1 MQTNRQPWIKIGTT
15 AIVLFL
21 LATASYGHH
30 SRSNFNFG
38 ATLELEGTI
47 SSFEF
52 RNPHTFLSLT
62 VTADSGEV
70 QEWLLAGNSIASLKS
85 AGWAADTFSIGEQ
98 VKVVGNPDRNERKRL
113 LFLDVITKMDGS
125 TYASGKISPGGR
137 PVVIETGVVGSN
149 DFTGV
154 WQPPFNPRT
163 VAANFQVAQ
172 LPMTAKG
179 QPFIDAYDEGEDPA
193 LDCEADA
200 APMTVLPIYP
210 MQITRSGD
218 ELHMHYEQFDGRRVV
233 YLGLDEHLADT
244 QATHMGHSIG
254 SIDGNVLTVDT
265 GFFTEDRW
273 GLGRGAPSGLGKHV
287 VEQYTLADDGMTMA
301 VEFTFEDP
309 EYLTEPVSGSG
320 SMAFRPGYEM
330 EEWDCSITSARRHLS
345 LD

>member
-1 MQTNRQPWIKIGTT
+1 MQTNGQSWIKFGAAAIALIMVTT
-15 AIVLFL
+15 S
-21 LATASYGHH
+21 SYAHH

-52 RNPHTFLSLT
+52 RNPHTFLSLE

-70 QEWLLAGNSIASLKS
+70 QEWLLAGNSTASLKS
-85 AGWAADTFSIGEQ
+85 AGWAADTFAIGEQ
-98 VKVVGNPDRNERKRL
+98 VKVVGNPDRNEGKRL
-113 LFLDVITKMDGS
+113 LFLEVITKLDGS
-125 TYASGKISPGGR
+125 NYASGKIAPGGR
-137 PVVIETGVVGSN
+137 PSASVAEAEGSK

-154 WQPPFNPRT
+154 WQPPFNPRG

-172 LPMTAKG
+172 LPMTEKG

-200 APMTVLPIYP
+200 TPMTVLPVYP
-210 MQITRSGD
+210 MQITRSEN

-233 YLGLDEHLADT
+233 YLGLDEHPVDT
-244 QATHMGHSIG
+244 SATHMGHSIG

-265 GFFTEDRW
+265 RYFAEDRW

-287 VEQYTLADDGMTMA
+287 VERYTLADDGMTMA
-301 VEFTFEDP
+301 VEYTFEDP
-309 EYLTEPVSGSG
+309 EYLIGSVTESG
-320 SMAFRPGYEM
+320 SMAFRPDYTL
-330 EEWDCSITSARRHLS
+330 EEWDCDATAARRHLS
-345 LD
+345 VD

>member
-1 MQTNRQPWIKIGTT
+1 MQTNRQSWTKIGTT
-15 AIVLFL
+15 AIALFL
-21 LATASYGHH
+21 VTTASYGHH

-38 ATLELEGTI
+38 TTLELEGTI

-125 TYASGKISPGGR
+125 NYASGKIAPGGR
-137 PVVIETGVVGSN
+137 PSAAEANAEGSD

-172 LPMTAKG
+172 LPMTEKG
-179 QPFIDAYDEGEDPA
+179 QPFIDAYDQAEDPA

-210 MQITRSGD
+210 MQITRAD
-218 ELHMHYEQFDGRRVV
+218 NELHMRYEQFDGRRVV
-233 YLGLDEHLADT
+233 YLGLNEHPEDT

-254 SIDGNVLTVDT
+254 SIEGNVLTVDT
-265 GFFTEDRW
+265 RYFTEDRW
-273 GLGRGAPSGLGKHV
+273 GLGRGAPSGVDKHV
-287 VEQYTLADDGMTMA
+287 VERYALADDGLTMA
-301 VEFTFEDP
+301 VEFTYEDP
-309 EYLTEPVSGSG
+309 EYLTESVTESG

-330 EEWDCSITSARRHLS
+330 EQWDCDITAARRHLS